1 MSELGFADV
10 PRLRA
15 LLDSGE
21 ASAREVT
28 AGLLDRIE
36 RLDPLLHSVI
46 QINPQALE
54 DAEAAQRSTGA
65 LAGIP
70 VLVKDNVDTA
80 APLRTT
86 AGSLALRDGFAA
98 GDAPLVRAIRAAG
111 GVILGKANLSEW
123 ANYRS
128 STSTSGWSAVGGL
141 TANPHD
147 LARSAGGSSSGS
159 ARRWRQGWRRSQ

>member
-1 MSELGFADV
+1 MSELHFADV
-10 PRLRA
+10 PRA

-21 ASAREVT
+21 VSAGEVT
-28 AGLLDRIE
+28 ADLLARIE
-36 RLDPLLHSVI
+36 RLDPMLHSVI
-46 QINPQALE
+46 QVNPRAVE
-54 DAEAAQRSTGA
+54 EAEAGQGDTGL

-86 AGSLALRDGFAA
+86 AGSLALMDGFAA
-98 GDAPLVRAIRAAG
+98 ADAPLVRAIRAAG

-128 STSTSGWSAVGGL
+128 STSASGWSAVGG
-141 TANPHD
+141 
-147 LARSAGGSSSGS
+147 
-159 ARRWRQGWRRSQ
+159 